1 MLTRRWIKWSLILGC
16 WTLLGLLS
24 AVRIKVSYAYSSFPI
39 SWTRALALALA
50 DWYSWAALFPVMLWL
65 AQRFSFGRRNWRRS
79 LLVHLPAGV
88 ALSVLKLLIEVSLA
102 RALDGGRPRAV
113 QITQFSSTLFTYFA
127 ILGVV
132 FAVAYYRRAREHE
145 LRAAQLASQLA
156 EAQLSALRMQL
167 HPHFLFNTLHAVSS
181 LMRKDVEAADRMIVR
196 LGDLLRLT
204 LEEAGA
210 RETPLRREMELL
222 ERYLEIE
229 QIRFRDRLQAQIEIE
244 PETLDARVPGLILQP
259 LVENAIRHGIAPRS
273 APGRITIRSWRED
286 GWLRLQVSDNGAGLS
301 ATQLATLEEGVGL
314 GNTRARLR
322 QLYGENQSF
331 ELSGS
336 EGGGLTASLSLP
348 FRVEEDANQEP

>member
-1 MLTRRWIKWSLILGC
+1 MFTHRQIKWGLIFGC

-39 SWTRALALALA
+39 SWARALALALA
-50 DWYSWAALFPVMLWL
+50 DWYAWAALFPVMLWL
-65 AQRFSFGRRNWRRS
+65 ARRFSFERRNWRRS

-102 RALDGGRPRAV
+102 RAIDGRPRAV
-113 QITQFSSTLFTYFA
+113 QITQLSSALFTYYA

-132 FAVAYYRRAREHE
+132 FAVAYYRRSREHE
-145 LRAAQLASQLA
+145 LQAAQLASQLA
-156 EAQLSALRMQL
+156 EAQLAALRMQL

-210 RETPLRREMELL
+210 QETPLRREMELL

-273 APGRITIRSWRED
+273 APGRITIRAWRED
-286 GWLRLQVSDNGAGLS
+286 GRLRLQVSDNGTGLTP
-301 ATQLATLEEGVGL
+301 AQLAALKEGVGL

-322 QLYGENQSF
+322 QLYGENHGF
-331 ELSGS
+331 ELSSGES
-336 EGGGLTASLSLP
+336 GGLTVNLSLP
-348 FRVEEDANQEP
+348 FRPVPS